1 MEIFDL
7 DGHNLGTIQP
17 RNDKGN
23 EKNDDIIK
31 KFLESSDQEI
41 GFCHFKLGNL
51 PKSPSAEHKMSPCSI
66 ARAAR

>member
-1 MEIFDL
+1 LEIFDP
-7 DGHNLGTIQP
+7 DGHNLGTVQP
-17 RNDKGN
+17 RNDRGN
-23 EKNDDIIK
+23 EKKDDIVNF
-31 KFLESSDQEI
+31 FLESNNQEI